1 VQTALCLL
9 HGRAADAVGPGSPCV
24 IAVRPE
30 NLALGGAGENGVD
43 GRIAFA
49 SYLGN
54 TLRYDVETAAGP
66 VLKVDVRDPW
76 HHELLAAGHAVRVS
90 FPASVALTLP
100 DE

>member
-1 VQTALCLL
+1 VETALGLL
-9 HGRAADAVGPGSPCV
+9 YGRAADAVEPGSRCV

-30 NLALGGAGENGVD
+30 NLALDGAGENRID
-43 GRIAFA
+43 GRVAFA

-54 TLRYDVETAAGP
+54 TLRYDVETFGGP

-76 HHELLAAGHAVRVS
+76 HHELLPPGHGVRVS